1 MLPLGGSEV
10 AKDLGTDG
18 VSVALG
24 EGEVGVVGLNLGL
37 PVCFKGFE
45 DLLELCGAED
55 RCGQ

>member
-1 MLPLGGSEV
+1 
-10 AKDLGTDG
+10 
-18 VSVALG
+18 
-24 EGEVGVVGLNLGL
+24 VVGLDLGL